1 MENKS
6 VKKYLLIS
14 ALGMLLF
21 FTINQYPPLQESLIP
36 PFGVVSKSFIGLSC
50 YLIFIGIYT
59 TVTYLSRRNALTSI
73 VLRELAS
80 DRLFGSFVRSEQEMQ
95 IKEIIKKNADN
106 IKSFQ
111 DIKSYELSRDEIDE
125 VVSLVRNRKIAMI
138 FLRFNSDIG

>member
-95 IKEIIKKNADN
+95 I
-106 IKSFQ
+106 
-111 DIKSYELSRDEIDE
+111 RDY
-125 VVSLVRNRKIAMI
+125 
-138 FLRFNSDIG
+138 